1 MKILFQSTHPVW
13 GATWWAFSMPS
24 SIWLFQSTHPVWGAT
39 SNQVAGYCRQ
49 EISIH
54 APRVGC
60 DRVPGLG
67 RKDGGISI
75 HAPRVG
81 CDFHNSPKSTSGALI
96 SIHAP
101 RVGCDVGATQGMVSD
116 WEFQSTHPVWGATV
130 RFMVRT
136 RSTMISI
143 HAPRVG
149 CDAVLLG
156 HQVLMVLFQSTHP
169 VWGAT
174 LLLCCSC
181 PGYGR
186 FQSTHPVWGAT
197 PGRLAFMSREAIF
210 QSTHPVWGATV
221 RHGSLRASRSI
232 SIHAP
237 RVGCD
242 HLFGGFLIKRL

>member
-1 MKILFQSTHPVW
+1 MGCDAGAPGPRQVQCISIHAPRVGCDLAVITVAASSSYFNPRTPCGVRRPHKWDEYMKILFQSTHPVW

-174 LLLCCSC
+174 
-181 PGYGR
+181 
-186 FQSTHPVWGAT
+186 
-197 PGRLAFMSREAIF
+197 PGRR
-210 QSTHPVWGATV
+210 
-221 RHGSLRASRSI
+221 R
-232 SIHAP
+232 
-237 RVGCD
+237 
-242 HLFGGFLIKRL
+242 